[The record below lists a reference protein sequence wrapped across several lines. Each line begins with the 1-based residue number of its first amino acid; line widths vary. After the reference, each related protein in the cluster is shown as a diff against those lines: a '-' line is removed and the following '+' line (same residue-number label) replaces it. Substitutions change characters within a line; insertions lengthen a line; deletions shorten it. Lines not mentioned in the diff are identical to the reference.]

1 MPLTVEVRR
10 MTRSPTTS
18 TPRSARR
25 ARFLRQILDG
35 MQEQIAAGI
44 PLVVLESSCGAVFR
58 DELRNMLPND
68 EDAVRLS
75 RQTYLLSEFL
85 EPRAPEFH
93 PPQLRRQAIVQGHC
107 HHKAVF
113 KLTDERKLLE
123 RLGLDA
129 EFLNAG
135 CCGMAGSF
143 GFEAGDKYDV
153 SIRAGERALLP
164 NVRSVLKET
173 IVLADGF
180 SCREQIAQATDR
192 RGLHLAQVI
201 QLALREAQR
210 SASAYPERDAQQC
223 AQIRNGG
230 SRSRSPVWAS
240 IDAFVTDRPPGRYSC
255 VHRG

>member
-1 MPLTVEVRR
+1 
-10 MTRSPTTS
+10 
-18 TPRSARR
+18 
-25 ARFLRQILDG
+25 

-44 PLVVLESSCGAVFR
+44 PLVVLEPSCGAVFR

-173 IVLADGF
+173 IV
-180 SCREQIAQATDR
+180 R
-192 RGLHLAQVI
+192 
-201 QLALREAQR
+201 
-210 SASAYPERDAQQC
+210 PM
-223 AQIRNGG
+223 G
-230 SRSRSPVWAS
+230 SPAASRSPR
-240 IDAFVTDRPPGRYSC
+240 RPTAGGCISPR
-255 VHRG
+255 